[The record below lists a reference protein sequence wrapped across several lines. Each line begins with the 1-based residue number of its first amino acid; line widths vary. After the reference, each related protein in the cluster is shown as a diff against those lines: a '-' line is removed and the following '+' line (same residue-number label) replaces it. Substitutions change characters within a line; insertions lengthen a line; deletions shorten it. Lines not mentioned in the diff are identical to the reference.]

1 MWELGRLC
9 PPSRLAQSDFQIG
22 ENYLGSHG
30 PRMWTLLL
38 EIPTDRL
45 VVFAVAVGKPLQAPA
60 KQVKPLCFGLLLL
73 SQATLVKR
81 GPQLA

>member
-1 MWELGRLC
+1 VFLNALSAVWREDEVVRLHD
-9 PPSRLAQSDFQIG
+9 QVI
-22 ENYLGSHG
+22 
-30 PRMWTLLL
+30 T
-38 EIPTDRL
+38 

>member
-1 MWELGRLC
+1 
-9 PPSRLAQSDFQIG
+9 
-22 ENYLGSHG
+22 
-30 PRMWTLLL
+30 MWTPLL

-81 GPQLA
+81 GPSSLDVLVDGVSANAVTQRQQSAAAVDPRPPK

>member
-1 MWELGRLC
+1 
-9 PPSRLAQSDFQIG
+9 LAPH
-22 ENYLGSHG
+22 GS
-30 PRMWTLLL
+30 RMWTPLL

-73 SQATLVKR
+73 SQATLVKT
-81 GPQLA
+81 GSSQLSMVEQPPDWAC